1 MRNLVLEILGAGLE
15 GRYTIEREIGQGGSA
30 TIYLAHDVQHD
41 RTVAVK
47 VLRGHVRSPNAT
59 ERFLREI
66 KLLTRLRHP
75 HILSLLDSG
84 DAGGL
89 LYYVTPYI
97 AGESLHTRLRRDR
110 QLAIAEAVGIT
121 LEVADALDYA
131 HRENVMHRD
140 IKPGNILLDG
150 GHATVA
156 DFGIARAISESGEAM
171 LTASGATLGT
181 PAYMS
186 PEQVLGERDIDGR
199 SDIYGLA
206 CVLFEMVTGELPF
219 MGSHG
224 VVENHRKFTDPPPR
238 ARAARPDLPLA
249 LDDALA
255 TAMAKY
261 AKDRFATAADFARV
275 LAASVV

>member
-1 MRNLVLEILGAGLE
+1 MRNLVLEILNSGLE
-15 GRYTIEREIGQGGSA
+15 GRYTIEREIGQGGAA
-30 TIYLAHDVQHD
+30 TIYLAHDLEND
-41 RTVAVK
+41 RPVAVK
-47 VLRGHVRSPNAT
+47 VLRGHVRSPHAT
-59 ERFLREI
+59 DRFLREI
-66 KLLTRLRHP
+66 NLLTRLRHP
-75 HILSLLDSG
+75 HILALFDSG
-84 DAGGL
+84 NARGL

-97 AGESLHTRLRRDR
+97 AGESLHSRLSREK
-110 QLAIAEAVGIT
+110 QVPIPEAVTIA

-156 DFGIARAISESGEAM
+156 DFGIARAIRESGEAV
-171 LTASGATLGT
+171 LTASGSTLGT

-206 CVLFEMVTGELPF
+206 SVLFEMVTGQQPF
-219 MGSHG
+219 MGSRG
-224 VVENHRKFTDPPPR
+224 VVENHRKFTDPAPR
-238 ARAARPDLPLA
+238 ARAVRSDLPAA
-249 LDDALA
+249 LDDTLA

-261 AKDRFATAADFARV
+261 AKDRFATAGEFGEA
-275 LAASVV
+275 LSKSVA

>member
-1 MRNLVLEILGAGLE
+1 MRNLVLEILSAGLE
-15 GRYTIEREIGQGGSA
+15 GRYTIEREIGQGAAA
-30 TIYLAHDVQHD
+30 TIYLAHDVHHD
-41 RTVAVK
+41 RAVAVK

-66 KLLTRLRHP
+66 QLLTRLRHP
-75 HILSLLDSG
+75 HILSLFDSG
-84 DAGGL
+84 DARGL

-97 AGESLHTRLRRDR
+97 AGESLHSRLRRDK
-110 QLAIAEAVGIT
+110 QVPIPEALGIA

-131 HRENVMHRD
+131 HRENVIHRD

-156 DFGIARAISESGEAM
+156 DFGIARAIRESGEAT
-171 LTASGATLGT
+171 LTSSGATLGT

-206 CVLFEMVTGELPF
+206 SVLFEMVTGEQPF
-219 MGSHG
+219 MGSRG
-224 VVENHRKFTDPPPR
+224 VIENHRKFTDPPPR
-238 ARAARPDLPLA
+238 VRAARPDLPVA

-261 AKDRFATAADFARV
+261 AKDRFSTAADFAQA

>member
-1 MRNLVLEILGAGLE
+1 MRNLVLEILNSGLE
-15 GRYTIEREIGQGGSA
+15 GRYTIEREIGQGGAA
-30 TIYLAHDVQHD
+30 TIYLAHDVKHD
-41 RTVAVK
+41 RPVAVK
-47 VLRGHVRSPNAT
+47 VLRGHVRSPHAT
-59 ERFLREI
+59 DRFLREI
-66 KLLTRLRHP
+66 KLLTQLRHP
-75 HILSLLDSG
+75 HILSLFDSG
-84 DAGGL
+84 DARGL

-97 AGESLHTRLRRDR
+97 AGESLHSRLKRDK
-110 QLAIAEAVGIT
+110 QVPLAEAVSIS

-156 DFGIARAISESGEAM
+156 DFGIARAIRESGEAM
-171 LTASGATLGT
+171 LTASGSTLGT

-219 MGSHG
+219 MGTRG

-238 ARAARPDLPLA
+238 ARATQPDLSPA
-249 LDDALA
+249 LDEALA

-261 AKDRFATAADFARV
+261 AKDRFATAGDFARA